1 MSSRDQFVARHPWLT
16 ALVALVAVQI
26 ASSGTLKG
34 QTLAAFAD
42 VLQLTIM
49 VAMVVGTS
57 INIRPS
63 KGSARGFWILMTVS
77 AVMWTGDY
85 GTWVYYEVIRRVHM
99 PVPQPGDTLLIL
111 HVVPIMMALA
121 MLPHRVLKSGAS
133 ISSNLGF
140 PLIACWW
147 TYLYFQ
153 FVFVWQYLSF
163 NPAAF
168 HRNFNL
174 LYHAELAT
182 SIVALFYLAQ
192 QSRDDWHELYNHYL
206 IAFLIYAPSSAII
219 NILIQQDLYSSG
231 GLWDLPLTISIAYLA
246 WIGFRARKLQLE
258 PERSNS
264 DLQPR
269 LAIPEWA
276 ATIAATSIP
285 AIALFSFERLH
296 DPPGVRH
303 FRIALSFSSMLVIGI
318 LIFTRQQVLNRRL
331 AVLLTDSKRAYDNLE
346 RLQSQVMQT
355 EKLASIGRLV
365 SGAAHELNNPLTAI
379 LGYSELIASDQ
390 EVPAAPRG
398 FAEKIGQQARRTKN
412 LVSNLLS
419 FARQTPPQKR
429 LTDLNSLVNN
439 ACQLRLASMPTKL
452 SLVRDLQ
459 SDLPLVLGDDNHL
472 LQVFLHVLNN
482 AIDAVAEVGGG
493 EIIVRTQARGEH
505 VVLEVCDNG
514 PGIAEP
520 ARVFDPF
527 YTTKPLG
534 QGSGLGLSACYGII
548 QEHEGTIE
556 CFNLQPRGA
565 MFRISFKAVA
575 KPAPSEPVAAR
586 NETVEL

>member
-1 MSSRDQFVARHPWLT
+1 MLLITDTDRRAGSPFLPQLTLVINSLCAYPLYNPPSQGNHSAHIGHVSSRNQFVSRHPWLT
-16 ALVALVAVQI
+16 ALVALAAVQI

-42 VLQLTIM
+42 VLQFTIM
-49 VAMVVGTS
+49 VAMIVGTL

-63 KGSARGFWILMTVS
+63 RGSARIFWILMTIS
-77 AVMWTGDY
+77 ALMWTGDY
-85 GTWVYYEVIRRVHM
+85 ATWVYYEVIRRVHM

-111 HVVPIMMALA
+111 HVIPIMMALA
-121 MLPHRVLKSGAS
+121 MLPHRVLKSGGS

-163 NPAAF
+163 DAGSF
-168 HRNFNL
+168 HQNFNL

-192 QSRDDWHELYNHYL
+192 QSRDAWHEIYNHYL

-231 GLWDLPLTISIAYLA
+231 GLWDLPLTVSIAYLA
-246 WIGFRARKLQLE
+246 WIGFRAHKLQPE

-276 ATIAATSIP
+276 ATVAATSIP

-303 FRIALSFSSMLVIGI
+303 FRIALSFASMLVIGI
-318 LIFTRQQVLNRRL
+318 LIFTRQQFLNRRL
-331 AVLLTDSKRAYDNLE
+331 AVLLTDSQRAYDNLE

-379 LGYSELIASDQ
+379 LGYSELISSDQ

-398 FAEKIGQQARRTKN
+398 FAEKIAQQARRTKN

-472 LQVFLHVLNN
+472 LQVFLHVLN
-482 AIDAVAEVGGG
+482 
-493 EIIVRTQARGEH
+493 
-505 VVLEVCDNG
+505 
-514 PGIAEP
+514 
-520 ARVFDPF
+520 
-527 YTTKPLG
+527 
-534 QGSGLGLSACYGII
+534 
-548 QEHEGTIE
+548 
-556 CFNLQPRGA
+556 
-565 MFRISFKAVA
+565 
-575 KPAPSEPVAAR
+575 
-586 NETVEL
+586 

>member
-1 MSSRDQFVARHPWLT
+1 MASRDQFVTRHPWLT
-16 ALVALVAVQI
+16 ALVALAAVQI
-26 ASSGTLKG
+26 ASSGILKG
-34 QTLAAFAD
+34 HTLVAFAD
-42 VLQLTIM
+42 ILQFTIM
-49 VAMVVGTS
+49 IAMVVGTS
-57 INIRPS
+57 LNIGSSR
-63 KGSARGFWILMTVS
+63 GSARGFWVLMTLS
-77 AVMWTGDY
+77 AAMWAGDY
-85 GTWVYYEVIRRVHM
+85 ATWVYYEVIRGVHM

-111 HVVPIMMALA
+111 HVVPIMMGLA
-121 MLPHRVLKSGAS
+121 MMPHRVLKSGAS
-133 ISSNLGF
+133 ISSSLGF

-153 FVFVWQYLSF
+153 FVFAWQYMSF
-163 NPAAF
+163 NPPAF

-174 LYHAELAT
+174 LYHAELAA

-192 QSRDDWHELYNHYL
+192 QSSDGWHEVYNHYL
-206 IAFLIYAPSSAII
+206 IAFLIYAPTSAII
-219 NILIQQDLYSSG
+219 NILIQQGLYASG
-231 GLWDLPLTISIAYLA
+231 GFWDLPLTISIAYVA
-246 WIGFRARKLQLE
+246 WIGFRARKLRLD
-258 PERSNS
+258 PEQSLS
-264 DLQPR
+264 DFQPN

-276 ATIAATSIP
+276 AAVAATSIP

-296 DPPGVRH
+296 DPPAVRH
-303 FRIALSFSSMLVIGI
+303 FRIALSLFSMLIIGI
-318 LIFTRQQVLNRRL
+318 LIFTRQQLLNRRL
-331 AVLLTDSKRAYDNLE
+331 AVLLSHSKQAYDNLE
-346 RLQSQVMQT
+346 RLQTQVMQT
-355 EKLASIGRLV
+355 EKLASIGRLD

-398 FAEKIGQQARRTKN
+398 FAEKIAHQARRTKN
-412 LVSNLLS
+412 LVANLLS

-439 ACQLRLASMPTKL
+439 ACQLRLASMPAKV

-482 AIDAVAEVGGG
+482 AIDAVSEVGSG
-493 EIIVRTQARGEH
+493 EIIVRTQARGDQ
-505 VVLEVCDNG
+505 VVLEVCDSG

-565 MFRISFKAVA
+565 MFRITFKAVA
-575 KPAPSEPVAAR
+575 KPAPSETVAAS
-586 NETVEL
+586 

>member
-1 MSSRDQFVARHPWLT
+1 VPSRDQFVTKHPWLT
-16 ALVALVAVQI
+16 ALVALAAVQL

-34 QTLAAFAD
+34 QTLVAFAD
-42 VLQLTIM
+42 ILQFTIM
-49 VAMVVGTS
+49 VAMVVGTA
-57 INIRPS
+57 INIGPS
-63 KGSARGFWILMTVS
+63 RGAARGFWVLMTVS
-77 AVMWTGDY
+77 SAMWAGDY
-85 GTWVYYEVIRRVHM
+85 ASWVYYEVIRGVHM

-111 HVVPIMMALA
+111 HVVPILMALA
-121 MLPHRVLKSGAS
+121 LLPHRIPKNGPSL
-133 ISSNLGF
+133 SNGLEL
-140 PLIACWW
+140 PLIACWCV
-147 TYLYFQ
+147 YLYFQ
-153 FVFVWQYLSF
+153 FVFVWQFITYTA
-163 NPAAF
+163 PTF

-182 SIVALFYLAQ
+182 SIIALFYLSQKSHDAW
-192 QSRDDWHELYNHYL
+192 REIYNHYL
-206 IAFLIYAPSSAII
+206 IAFLIYAPSSAIV
-219 NILIQQDLYSSG
+219 NILIQQGQYTSG
-231 GLWDLPLTISIAYLA
+231 GLWDLPLTVSIAYVA
-246 WIGFRARKLQLE
+246 WIGFRAHKLKLE
-258 PERSNS
+258 PERITSE
-264 DLQPR
+264 LQAR
-269 LAIPEWA
+269 QTIPEWA
-276 ATIAATSIP
+276 ATVAATSIP

-303 FRIALSFSSMLVIGI
+303 FRIALSFAAMLVIGI
-318 LIFTRQQVLNRRL
+318 LIFTRQQLLNLRL
-331 AVLLTDSKRAYDNLE
+331 AVLLGDSQRALNNLE
-346 RLQSQVMQT
+346 RLQTQVMQT

-379 LGYSELIASDQ
+379 LGYSELIGSDQ
-390 EVPAAPRG
+390 EVPAASRG

-439 ACQLRLASMPTKL
+439 ACQLRLASMPTKQ
-452 SLVRDLQ
+452 SLVRDFQ
-459 SDLPLVLGDDNHL
+459 PDLPLVLGDDNHL

-493 EIIVRTQARGEH
+493 EIIVRTQARGEN
-505 VVLEVCDNG
+505 VVLEVCDSG

-565 MFRISFKAVA
+565 MFRITLKAVA
-575 KPAPSEPVAAR
+575 KPAPSETVAAP
-586 NETVEL
+586 

>member
-1 MSSRDQFVARHPWLT
+1 MTRHPWLT
-16 ALVALVAVQI
+16 ALVALAAVQI
-26 ASSGTLKG
+26 ASSGTLRG
-34 QTLAAFAD
+34 QTLVAFAD
-42 VLQLTIM
+42 ILQFTIM
-49 VAMVVGTS
+49 IAMVVGTA
-57 INIRPS
+57 INIGPS
-63 KGSARGFWILMTVS
+63 KGSARGFWVLMTIS
-77 AVMWTGDY
+77 SLMWAGDY
-85 GTWVYYEVIRRVHM
+85 GTWVYYEVIRGVHM

-121 MLPHRVLKSGAS
+121 MLPHRVLKSGS
-133 ISSNLGF
+133 PLSSNLEF

-147 TYLYFQ
+147 AYLYFH
-153 FVFVWQYLSF
+153 FVFAWQYMSYD
-163 NPAAF
+163 ATAF

-182 SIVALFYLAQ
+182 AIIALFYLSQ
-192 QSRDDWHELYNHYL
+192 RSSEGWRELYNHYL
-206 IAFLIYAPSSAII
+206 IAFLIYAPTSAII
-219 NILIQQDLYSSG
+219 NILIQQDLYTSG
-231 GLWDLPLTISIAYLA
+231 GLWDLPLTIAIAYLA
-246 WIGFRARKLQLE
+246 WIGFHARTLQLQ

-264 DLQPR
+264 DFQLN

-296 DPPGVRH
+296 DPPAVRH
-303 FRIALSFSSMLVIGI
+303 FRIALSFSSMLLIGI
-318 LIFTRQQVLNRRL
+318 LIFTRQQLLNRRL
-331 AVLLTDSKRAYDNLE
+331 AVLLTDSKQAYDNLE
-346 RLQSQVMQT
+346 RLQTQVMQT

-398 FAEKIGQQARRTKN
+398 FAEKIAQQARRTKN

-493 EIIVRTQARGEH
+493 EIIVRTQARGEN
-505 VVLEVCDNG
+505 VVLEVCDSG
-514 PGIAEP
+514 PGIVEP

-565 MFRISFKAVA
+565 MFRITFKAVA
-575 KPAPSEPVAAR
+575 KPAPSETVAAS
-586 NETVEL
+586 

>member
-1 MSSRDQFVARHPWLT
+1 MSSRDQFVAKHPWLT
-16 ALVALVAVQI
+16 ALVALAAVQI

-42 VLQLTIM
+42 VLQFTIM
-49 VAMVVGTS
+49 VAMIVGTS

-63 KGSARGFWILMTVS
+63 KGSARGFWVLMTLS
-77 AVMWTGDY
+77 AAMWTGDY

-153 FVFVWQYLSF
+153 FVFVWQYLSI
-163 NPAAF
+163 NPPGF

-192 QSRDDWHELYNHYL
+192 QSRDGWHEIYNHYL

-264 DLQPR
+264 DLQPN

-303 FRIALSFSSMLVIGI
+303 FRIALSFASMLVIGI
-318 LIFTRQQVLNRRL
+318 LIFTRQQFLNRRL

-398 FAEKIGQQARRTKN
+398 FAEKIAQQARRTKN

-534 QGSGLGLSACYGII
+534 HGSGLGLSACYGII

-575 KPAPSEPVAAR
+575 KPAPSEPVAAS
-586 NETVEL
+586 

>member
-1 MSSRDQFVARHPWLT
+1 VPSRDQFATRHPWLT
-16 ALVALVAVQI
+16 ALVALAAVQI
-26 ASSGTLKG
+26 ASSGILRG
-34 QTLAAFAD
+34 PTLAAFAD
-42 VLQLTIM
+42 ILQFTIM
-49 VAMVVGTS
+49 VAMIVGTAL
-57 INIRPS
+57 NIRPS
-63 KGSARGFWILMTVS
+63 RGSARGFWVLMTLS
-77 AVMWTGDY
+77 ASMWAGDY
-85 GTWVYYEVIRRVHM
+85 GTWVYYEVIRGVHM

-121 MLPHRVLKSGAS
+121 MMPHRALKSGAS
-133 ISSNLGF
+133 ISSSLGF

-153 FVFVWQYLSF
+153 FVFAWQYMSF
-163 NPAAF
+163 NPPAF

-174 LYHAELAT
+174 LYHAELAA
-182 SIVALFYLAQ
+182 SIIALFYLAQ
-192 QSRDDWHELYNHYL
+192 QSREGWHEIYNHYL
-206 IAFLIYAPSSAII
+206 IAFLIYAPTSAII
-219 NILIQQDLYSSG
+219 NILIQQGLYASG
-231 GLWDLPLTISIAYLA
+231 GFWDLPLTISIAYVA
-246 WIGFRARKLQLE
+246 WIGFRARKLRLE
-258 PERSNS
+258 PEQSSS
-264 DLQPR
+264 DFQPN

-276 ATIAATSIP
+276 AAIAATSIP

-296 DPPGVRH
+296 DPPAVRH
-303 FRIALSFSSMLVIGI
+303 FRIALSLLSMLVIGI
-318 LIFTRQQVLNRRL
+318 LIFTRQQLLNRRL
-331 AVLLTDSKRAYDNLE
+331 AVLLTHSKQAYDNLE
-346 RLQSQVMQT
+346 RLQTQVMQT

-398 FAEKIGQQARRTKN
+398 FAEKIAQQARRTKN
-412 LVSNLLS
+412 LVANLLS

-439 ACQLRLASMPTKL
+439 ACQLRLPSMPPKL

-505 VVLEVCDNG
+505 VVLEVCDSG

-565 MFRISFKAVA
+565 MFRITFKAVA
-575 KPAPSEPVAAR
+575 KPAPSEAVAA
-586 NETVEL
+586 T

>member
-1 MSSRDQFVARHPWLT
+1 VASRDQFVTRHPWLT

-42 VLQLTIM
+42 MLQFTIM
-49 VAMVVGTS
+49 VAMVIGAA
-57 INIRPS
+57 INIRPNR
-63 KGSARGFWILMTVS
+63 GSARGFWVLMTVS
-77 AVMWTGDY
+77 ALMWTADY
-85 GTWVYYEVIRRVHM
+85 ATWVYYEVIRGVHM

-111 HVVPIMMALA
+111 HVVPILMALA
-121 MLPHRVLKSGAS
+121 LVPHRVPKSRSAL
-133 ISSNLGF
+133 SNSLELS
-140 PLIACWW
+140 LIACWW
-147 TYLYFQ
+147 VYLYFQ
-153 FVFVWQYLSF
+153 FVFVWQFMTYTA
-163 NPAAF
+163 PAF

-182 SIVALFYLAQ
+182 SIIALFYFAQ
-192 QSRDDWHELYNHYL
+192 QSHDGWHEIYNHYL

-219 NILIQQDLYSSG
+219 NILIQQDLYESG
-231 GLWDLPLTISIAYLA
+231 GLWDLPLTVSIAYLA
-246 WIGFRARKLQLE
+246 WIGFRAYKLKLE
-258 PERSNS
+258 PERITSEI
-264 DLQPR
+264 QPR
-269 LAIPEWA
+269 LAVPEWA

-303 FRIALSFSSMLVIGI
+303 FRIALSFASMVLIGI
-318 LIFTRQQVLNRRL
+318 LIFTRQQLLNLRL
-331 AVLLTDSKRAYDNLE
+331 AVLLTDSQRALSSLE
-346 RLQSQVMQT
+346 RLQTQVMQT

-412 LVSNLLS
+412 LVSSLLS

-493 EIIVRTQARGEH
+493 EIIVRTQAGGEN
-505 VVLEVCDNG
+505 VVLEVCDSG

-548 QEHEGTIE
+548 QEHEGAIE

-565 MFRISFKAVA
+565 MFRITLKAVA
-575 KPAPSEPVAAR
+575 KPAPSEAVAAS
-586 NETVEL
+586 

>member
-1 MSSRDQFVARHPWLT
+1 VSSREQFVNRHPWLT
-16 ALVALVAVQI
+16 ALVAIAAVQI
-26 ASSGTLKG
+26 ASSGALKG

-42 VLQLTIM
+42 ILQFTIM
-49 VAMVVGTS
+49 VAMIVGTS
-57 INIRPS
+57 INIRS
-63 KGSARGFWILMTVS
+63 SRRSARVFWILMTVS
-77 AVMWTGDY
+77 ALMWAGDY
-85 GTWVYYEVIRRVHM
+85 ATWVYYEVIRGVHM

-111 HVVPIMMALA
+111 HVVPMMMALA
-121 MLPHRVLKSGAS
+121 MMPHRVPKTGSWFHNSLE
-133 ISSNLGF
+133 L
-140 PLIACWW
+140 PLVACWW
-147 TYLYFQ
+147 VYLYFQ
-153 FVFVWQYLSF
+153 FVFVWQFMTYSA
-163 NPAAF
+163 PAF

-182 SIVALFYLAQ
+182 SIIALFYLAQ
-192 QSRDDWHELYNHYL
+192 QSKNGWHEIYNHYL
-206 IAFLIYAPSSAII
+206 IAFLIYSPTSAII
-219 NILIQQDLYSSG
+219 NILIQQGLYSSG
-231 GLWDLPLTISIAYLA
+231 ELWDLPLTISIAYLA
-246 WIGFRARKLQLE
+246 WIGFRANKLKLE
-258 PERSNS
+258 PERAGS
-264 DLQPR
+264 DVQTR
-269 LAIPEWA
+269 LAVPEWA
-276 ATIAATSIP
+276 ATIAAISIP

-303 FRIALSFSSMLVIGI
+303 FRIALSFASMLVIGI
-318 LIFTRQQVLNRRL
+318 LIFTRQQLLNLRL
-331 AVLLTDSKRAYDNLE
+331 AVLLSDSQRAFNNLE

-398 FAEKIGQQARRTKN
+398 FAEKIAQQARRTKN

-419 FARQTPPQKR
+419 FARQTPAQKR
-429 LTDLNSLVNN
+429 LTDLNTLVNN
-439 ACQLRLASMPTKL
+439 ACQLRVASMPTKL

-482 AIDAVAEVGGG
+482 AIDAVGEVGGG
-493 EIIVRTQARGEH
+493 EIIVRTQARGEN
-505 VVLEVCDNG
+505 VVLEVCDSG

-565 MFRISFKAVA
+565 MFRISLKAVA
-575 KPAPSEPVAAR
+575 KPAPSEAMTAS
-586 NETVEL
+586 